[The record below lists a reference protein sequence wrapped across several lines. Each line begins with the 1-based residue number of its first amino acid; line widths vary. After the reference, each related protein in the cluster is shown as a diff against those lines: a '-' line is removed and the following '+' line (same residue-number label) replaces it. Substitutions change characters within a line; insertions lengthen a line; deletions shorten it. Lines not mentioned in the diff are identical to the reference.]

1 MPDLKSF
8 FERLAG
14 VEKIL
19 NQHLQAQAPPELSKR
34 LSARLDEL
42 KSASDNPLEIPIAL
56 IGPARVG
63 KSTLINSFLG
73 ARILTE
79 DDLRFCTA
87 AITILRFHDKSNYG
101 TRWQNVADP
110 KILPKIGKSPCTKCK
125 LPSKPSL
132 A

>member
-8 FERLAG
+8 FERLTE

-19 NQHLQAQAPPELSKR
+19 NLHLRSQAPPELSER
-34 LSARLDEL
+34 LSTRLDEL
-42 KSASDNPLEIPIAL
+42 KSASSNPPEIPIAL

-63 KSTLINSFLG
+63 KSTLINSLLG

-87 AITILRFHDKSNYG
+87 AITVLRHHDKSDYE
-101 TRWQNVADP
+101 
-110 KILPKIGKSPCTKCK
+110 
-125 LPSKPSL
+125 
-132 A
+132 